1 MTAIKKHYLINQ
13 KHKGS
18 QMKKNLQIIS
28 VLLLVVLGFA
38 VSFAQSVDELL
49 KEGDQYVV
57 EFNHQKALDAY
68 LKADKLSPDN
78 WDILWR
84 ISRAY
89 VDLGEKMPDKTDEQK
104 ADQEKIYNKALE
116 YADRSVKHGSNQSIT
131 YVRRAIANGRIALF
145 EGIFSAIGTVND
157 VKDDCEKAI
166 QLGNGGN
173 YVQALA
179 HYVLGRGHLKVCEK
193 AYLVRLPLGLG
204 WGDTEEAVRL
214 LETAVKLKPNFRM
227 FLFELSKAYIEEDEY
242 DKAKETLKKV
252 EKAPFVDE
260 DDDKVLA
267 DAKKLYEEI
276 KDE

>member
-1 MTAIKKHYLINQ
+1 
-13 KHKGS
+13 
-18 QMKKNLQIIS
+18 MKKILQLASI
-28 VLLLVVLGFA
+28 LLLVMFGVNFSL
-38 VSFAQSVDELL
+38 AQTVDELL
-49 KEGDQYVV
+49 KQGDQFVA
-57 EFNHQKALDAY
+57 EFQNQKALESY
-68 LKADKLSPDN
+68 QKAEKLEPNN
-78 WDILWR
+78 WEVLWR

-89 VDLGEKMPDKTDEQK
+89 VDLGEKMPEKTDVQK
-104 ADQEKIYNKALE
+104 DEQEKTYKKALE
-116 YADRSVKHGSNQSIT
+116 FADKSVKLGPDQAIT

-157 VKDDCEKAI
+157 IKEDCEKAI

-227 FLFELSKAYIEEDEY
+227 FLYELAKAYIEEDDY

-252 EKAPFVDE
+252 EKAPKVDE
-260 DDDKVLA
+260 DDDIVLA
-267 DAKKLYEEI
+267 NAKKLYEEI
-276 KDE
+276 KNE

>member
-13 KHKGS
+13 THKGT
-18 QMKKNLQIIS
+18 QMKKNLQIIL

-57 EFNHQKALDAY
+57 EFNHQKALDTY

-78 WDILWR
+78 WDVLWR

-104 ADQEKIYNKALE
+104 AEQEKIYNKALE

-267 DAKKLYEEI
+267 EAKKLYEEI
-276 KDE
+276 KNE